1 MTDDARGWA
10 PRLKG
15 VVRRV
20 VPERQVILRT
30 DGETRYVRLTTG
42 VQLAV
47 IAGWLAVAGWVG
59 FATVGY
65 YTQGTMI
72 LAKNQAID
80 RSRHAYRKL
89 LDQVSDY
96 QLSIVGITRDLKE
109 TEAHLRRLFSQNE
122 ALKQDLT
129 STAVALR
136 TSEVERSRIASS
148 RVALGDQL
156 ELLGSELRQITG
168 KNNALEAHIG
178 TLRRHLE
185 TIEAEKA
192 EIAAERAALDD
203 RMWALHNDLEA
214 SNSKVALLQ
223 NNVRALKGDLRT
235 VILERSAIASD
246 NDGLHGQLSALQR
259 TLEEERDLHRTEL
272 RRIADRAQQNIRTV
286 EEVIRRTGLKL
297 DTIVPLPDKEL
308 MGQGGPFVPY
318 HPDMRTDD
326 EDDDTLRGSL
336 NQRLE
341 RWSKLQG
348 VFVALPL
355 VSPLTDYRI
364 TSRYGPRV
372 DPFNGRTAMHDGL
385 DMAGP
390 YKQPVTSTADGEV
403 VFAGRR
409 SRYGRVV
416 EIDHGHGLMTRYAHL
431 AKVTVR
437 RGETVKIGRTIGL
450 LGSSGRSSGP
460 HVHYEVRYH
469 GKALNPAK
477 FLKAGSY
484 VQSKEIN

>member
-10 PRLKG
+10 DRLRSG
-15 VVRRV
+15 VRRFF
-20 VPERQVILRT
+20 PERQIILRT
-30 DGETRYVRLTTG
+30 DGETSYIRLTTG
-42 VQLAV
+42 LQLAV
-47 IAGWLAVAGWVG
+47 VCGWLVVAGWIG
-59 FATVGY
+59 FSTVGY
-65 YTQGTMI
+65 YTQGSMI
-72 LAKNQAID
+72 TAKNDAID
-80 RSRHAYRKL
+80 RSRQAYRKL

-122 ALKQDLT
+122 ALKQDLN
-129 STAVALR
+129 STEVALR
-136 TSEVERSRIASS
+136 TSEAERARIANA

-156 ELLGSELRQITG
+156 ELLGSELRQMTG

-203 RMWALHNDLEA
+203 QLWALHNELE
-214 SNSKVALLQ
+214 SSSSKVALLQ

-246 NDGLHGQLSALQR
+246 NDTLRAQLSSLQR
-259 TLEEERDLHRTEL
+259 QLEEERDAHRTEL
-272 RRIADRAQQNIRTV
+272 RRIADRAQENIRTV

-297 DTIVPLPDKEL
+297 DVIAPLPAQQL

-318 HPDMRTDD
+318 HPDMQVD
-326 EDDDTLRGSL
+326 EDEDTLRVSL
-336 NQRLE
+336 TQRLE
-341 RWSKLQG
+341 RWEELRD
-348 VFVALPL
+348 VFVSLPL
-355 VSPLTDYRI
+355 VAPVSDYRI
-364 TSRYGPRV
+364 TSRFGPRV

-390 YKQPVTSTADGEV
+390 YKQPVTATADGEV

-416 EIDHGHGLMTRYAHL
+416 EIDHGHGLVTRYAHL
-431 AKVTVR
+431 AKITVR
-437 RGETVKIGRTIGL
+437 RGESVRLGRTIGL

-469 GKALNPAK
+469 GRALNPAK
-477 FLKAGSY
+477 FLKAGTY
-484 VQSKEIN
+484 VQSKETSE

>member
-1 MTDDARGWA
+1 MPDDARGWA
-10 PRLKG
+10 DRLKG
-15 VVRRV
+15 AFRRLF
-20 VPERQVILRT
+20 PERQIILRT
-30 DGETRYVRLTTG
+30 EGETSYIRLTASLQIT
-42 VQLAV
+42 VLAC
-47 IAGWLAVAGWVG
+47 WLVVAGWVG

-65 YTQGTMI
+65 YTQGSMI
-72 LAKNQAID
+72 LAKNEAID

-122 ALKQDLT
+122 ALKQDLS

-136 TSEVERSRIASS
+136 TSEAERARIASS
-148 RVALGDQL
+148 RIALGDQL
-156 ELLGSELRQITG
+156 ELLGSELRQMTG

-203 RMWALHNDLEA
+203 QLWSLHNELES

-223 NNVRALKGDLRT
+223 HNVKALKGDLRT
-235 VILERSAIASD
+235 AILQRSAIASD
-246 NDGLHGQLSALQR
+246 NDGLRGQIMTMQR
-259 TLEEERDLHRTEL
+259 AMEEERDSHRAEL
-272 RRIADRAQQNIRTV
+272 RRIADRAQDNIKTV

-297 DTIVPLPDKEL
+297 DTIVPLPSKQL

-318 HPDMRTDD
+318 HPDMAS
-326 EDDDTLRGSL
+326 EDDDTIRVSL
-336 NQRLE
+336 SRRLE
-341 RWSKLQG
+341 RWETLRD

-355 VSPLTDYRI
+355 VPPLADFRI
-364 TSRYGPRV
+364 SSAYGVRV
-372 DPFNGRTAMHDGL
+372 DPFNGRKAMHDGV
-385 DMAGP
+385 DFAGP
-390 YKQPVTSTADGEV
+390 YKQPVTATADGKV

-409 SRYGRVV
+409 SGYGRVV

-431 AKVTVR
+431 AKVLAR
-437 RGETVKIGRTIGL
+437 RGETVTLGRTIGL

-460 HVHYEVRYH
+460 HVHYEVRYN
-469 GKALNPAK
+469 GRSLNPAK

-484 VQSKEIN
+484 VQSKEAN

>member
-10 PRLKG
+10 DRLRG
-15 VVRRV
+15 GVRRV
-20 VPERQVILRT
+20 FPERQIILRT
-30 DGETRYVRLTTG
+30 DGETSYLRLTTG
-42 VQLAV
+42 LQLLV
-47 IAGWLAVAGWVG
+47 LGGWLAVAGWVG

-65 YTQGTMI
+65 YTQGSMI
-72 LAKNQAID
+72 LAKNEAID

-122 ALKQDLT
+122 ALKQDLN
-129 STAVALR
+129 STEVALR
-136 TSEVERSRIASS
+136 TSEVERARIANA

-156 ELLGSELRQITG
+156 ELLGSELRQMTG

-203 RMWALHNDLEA
+203 QLWALHNELES

-223 NNVRALKGDLRT
+223 NNVKALKGDLRT

-246 NDGLHGQLSALQR
+246 ADGLRGQLSGLQR
-259 TLEEERDLHRTEL
+259 ALEEERDSHRTEL
-272 RRIADRAQQNIRTV
+272 RRIAERAQENIRTV
-286 EEVIRRTGLKL
+286 EEIIRRTGLKL
-297 DTIVPLPDKEL
+297 DVIAPLPAKQL

-318 HPDMRTDD
+318 HPDMQVD
-326 EDDDTLRGSL
+326 EDEDNLRVSL
-336 NQRLE
+336 TQRLE
-341 RWSKLQG
+341 RWESLRG
-348 VFVALPL
+348 VFVSLPL
-355 VSPLTDYRI
+355 VPPISDYRV
-364 TSRYGPRV
+364 TSRFGPRT

-390 YKQPVTSTADGEV
+390 YKQPVTATADGEV

-431 AKVTVR
+431 AKITVR
-437 RGETVKIGRTIGL
+437 RGESVRLGRTIGL

-469 GKALNPAK
+469 GRALNPAK
-477 FLKAGSY
+477 FLKAGAY
-484 VQSKEIN
+484 VQSKETD

>member
-1 MTDDARGWA
+1 MTDDARSWA
-10 PRLKG
+10 DRLKSG
-15 VVRRV
+15 VRRIL
-20 VPERQVILRT
+20 PERQVIIRT
-30 DGETRYVRLTTG
+30 DGETSYIRLTTG
-42 VQLAV
+42 LQLAV
-47 IAGWLAVAGWVG
+47 VGGWLVVAGWVG
-59 FATVGY
+59 FASVGY
-65 YTQGTMI
+65 YTQGSMI
-72 LAKNQAID
+72 LAKNNAID

-122 ALKQDLT
+122 ALKQDLN

-136 TSEVERSRIASS
+136 TSEVERSRIANA

-156 ELLGSELRQITG
+156 ELLGSELRQMTG

-203 RMWALHNDLEA
+203 RLWALHNELES

-223 NNVRALKGDLRT
+223 NNVKALKGDLRT

-246 NDGLHGQLSALQR
+246 NDGLRNQISGLQR
-259 TLEEERDLHRTEL
+259 VLDDERDAHRTEL
-272 RRIADRAQQNIRTV
+272 RRIADRAQENIRTV
-286 EEVIRRTGLKL
+286 EEIIRRTGLKL
-297 DTIVPLPDKEL
+297 DVIAPLPAKQL
-308 MGQGGPFVPY
+308 MGQGGPFIPY
-318 HPDMRTDD
+318 HPDMQVD
-326 EDDDTLRGSL
+326 EDDDSLRVALS
-336 NQRLE
+336 QRLD
-341 RWSKLQG
+341 RWEALRG
-348 VFVALPL
+348 VFVSLPL
-355 VSPLTDYRI
+355 IPPLKEYRI
-364 TSRYGPRV
+364 SSRFGARV

-390 YKQPVTSTADGEV
+390 YKEAVMATADGEI

-431 AKVTVR
+431 AKISVR
-437 RGETVKIGRTIGL
+437 RGEQVKLGKTIGL

-469 GKALNPAK
+469 GRTLNPAK
-477 FLKAGSY
+477 FLKAGAY
-484 VQSKEIN
+484 VQSQETK

>member
-10 PRLKG
+10 DRLRSG
-15 VVRRV
+15 FRRV
-20 VPERQVILRT
+20 LPERQIIVRT
-30 DGETRYVRLTTG
+30 DGETSYLRLTTG

-47 IAGWLAVAGWVG
+47 IGSWLVVAGWIG

-65 YTQGTMI
+65 YTQGEMI
-72 LAKNQAID
+72 LAKNEAID
-80 RSRHAYRKL
+80 RSRVAYRKL

-122 ALKQDLT
+122 ALKQDLN
-129 STAVALR
+129 STEVALR
-136 TSEVERSRIASS
+136 TSEAERERIATA
-148 RVALGDQL
+148 RVSLGDQL
-156 ELLGSELRQITG
+156 ELLGSELRQMTG

-203 RMWALHNDLEA
+203 QLWALHNELES

-223 NNVRALKGDLRT
+223 NNVKALKGDLRT

-246 NDGLHGQLSALQR
+246 NDGLRTQLSSLQR
-259 TLEEERDLHRTEL
+259 TLEEERDNHRAEL

-297 DTIVPLPDKEL
+297 NTIAPLPKKEL
-308 MGQGGPFVPY
+308 MGQGGPFIPY
-318 HPDMRTDD
+318 HPDMKIDAD
-326 EDDDTLRGSL
+326 EDTLRSSL
-336 NQRLE
+336 AMRLQRWDSL
-341 RWSKLQG
+341 RS
-348 VFVALPL
+348 VFTSLPL
-355 VSPLTDYRI
+355 IPPVREYRV
-364 TSRYGPRV
+364 TSSYGPRI
-372 DPFNGRTAMHDGL
+372 DPFNGRTAMHDGI

-390 YKQPVTSTADGEV
+390 YKEPVTATADGEV

-409 SRYGRVV
+409 TGYGRVV
-416 EIDHGHGLMTRYAHL
+416 ELDHGHGLVTRYAHL
-431 AKVTVR
+431 AKIAVR
-437 RGETVKIGRTIGL
+437 RGEIVKLGRTIGY
-450 LGSSGRSSGP
+450 LGTSGRSSGP

-477 FLKAGSY
+477 FLKAGTY
-484 VQSKEIN
+484 VQSKEAN